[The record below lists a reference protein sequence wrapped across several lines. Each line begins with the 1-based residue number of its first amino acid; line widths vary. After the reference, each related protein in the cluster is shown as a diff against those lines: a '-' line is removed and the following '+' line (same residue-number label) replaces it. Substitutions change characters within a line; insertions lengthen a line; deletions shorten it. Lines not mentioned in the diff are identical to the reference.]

1 MEEIYNKLAI
11 EWNYYIED
19 RDNYAK
25 NLYKRMN
32 FDKHIGKIECKLEE
46 KIIHMYTHL
55 NNGVALH
62 SRKVA
67 IVNNI
72 VDFSDKIQP
81 NKGHVLIGLVNNS
94 NIPIEY
100 EILLIR
106 PNRLTR
112 LNRLYRLN
120 KYNPISLGKYIL
132 NPGIPILVCKDI
144 ILHYPFLSTILI
156 KVISY
161 ETNIP
166 SLEIIDGWVD
176 IKDTKLL
183 HSISTKFKIDKL
195 LSILV
200 HDEYGYC
207 IGYDLPYKISDNI
220 LTAPNFKDIYDN
232 LPIIQKKRTKKRQEI
247 FIEELIVKTCHPSR
261 LNQI

>member
-1 MEEIYNKLAI
+1 MEEIYNKLAV

-25 NLYKRMN
+25 KLCKRVQPN
-32 FDKHIGKIECKLEE
+32 CAKYLDEKEE
-46 KIIHMYTHL
+46 KIIHMYPHL
-55 NNGVALH
+55 NNGVVLN
-62 SRKVA
+62 SRKVP

-72 VDFSDKIQP
+72 IDFKIQS
-81 NKGHVLIGLVNNS
+81 NNGNVLIGLLNNS

-100 EILLIR
+100 EILL
-106 PNRLTR
+106 NRC
-112 LNRLYRLN
+112 
-120 KYNPISLGKYIL
+120 NPISLGKYIL
-132 NPGIPILVCKDI
+132 NPGIPILVCKDM

-183 HSISTKFKIDKL
+183 HRIPTKFKIDKL

-232 LPIIQKKRTKKRQEI
+232 LPIIQKKEQKNDKKFLLR
-247 FIEELIVKTCHPSR
+247 
-261 LNQI
+261 N